1 MITIG
6 IATTFQDIGSGGS
19 ASHSAAAACPDDPSL
34 ILLGAGLFSLSIKR
48 WYVLH
53 QVLCGGT
60 TLTDFLKIGFAVQLE
75 AKQA

>member
-34 ILLGAGLFSLSIKR
+34 ILLGAGLFSLSISQWR
-48 WYVLH
+48 ILH
-53 QVLCGGT
+53 LVPRGGA
-60 TLTDFLKIGFAVQLE
+60 TLTDFLKIGFAVQFE
-75 AKQA
+75 AKQV